1 MASSAFNNLLQS
13 WEKHSREANGKVS
26 LEMQVYKSDAIK
38 IEALAKMYQLSADEV
53 LCSLLHQAINEV
65 ESHMPYVP
73 GQKVIRVEE
82 GEEIYEDIGPMP
94 AYLAEQ
100 RKLASS

>member
-1 MASSAFNNLLQS
+1 MASSAFHRLLQS
-13 WEKHSREANGKVS
+13 WEEHSRQANGKISAEV
-26 LEMQVYKSDAIK
+26 EMYKSDAIK
-38 IEALAKMYQLSADEV
+38 LEALAKMYQLSREEV
-53 LCSLLHQAINEV
+53 ICSLLHQAISEV
-65 ESHMPYVP
+65 ESQMPYIP

-82 GEEIYEDIGPMP
+82 GEEIYEDVGPMP